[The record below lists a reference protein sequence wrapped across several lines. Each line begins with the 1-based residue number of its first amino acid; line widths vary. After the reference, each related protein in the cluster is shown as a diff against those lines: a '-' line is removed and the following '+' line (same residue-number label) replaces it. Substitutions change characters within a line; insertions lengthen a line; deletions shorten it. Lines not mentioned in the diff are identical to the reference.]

1 MLGTVNING
10 KTYEYTLE
18 YKKIRNFNMRIRR
31 DGSIYVSAP
40 KSVSL
45 KSVEN
50 FVLSNSKFIVRSVE
64 RFNIRMQN
72 ESDSEKF
79 FDGCV
84 KRIFGED
91 YILRFAV
98 GDCREVRKEE
108 KILWIYSENSELNI
122 YRDIFENW
130 AEREFSDT
138 IYRLCGK
145 VYSEFEKYN
154 LQFPKIRIK
163 KMVSR
168 WGSCNPVKNIVTFNR
183 NLLPFS
189 EDCIKYVVYHEF
201 SHFIYRDHSKKF
213 YNFLEEFCPDWKI
226 YRKILNKK

>member
-45 KSVEN
+45 KSVES

-98 GDCREVRKEE
+98 GDCREVRKAVSYTH
-108 KILWIYSENSELNI
+108 LLCSGYLHR
-122 YRDIFENW
+122 RDIGF
-130 AEREFSDT
+130 R
-138 IYRLCGK
+138 
-145 VYSEFEKYN
+145 
-154 LQFPKIRIK
+154 PK
-163 KMVSR
+163 
-168 WGSCNPVKNIVTFNR
+168 
-183 NLLPFS
+183 
-189 EDCIKYVVYHEF
+189 
-201 SHFIYRDHSKKF
+201 RDKSNDLYPNKF
-213 YNFLEEFCPDWKI
+213 LIEI
-226 YRKILNKK
+226 